1 MAEIDKSLTEVTK
14 SVEIDGPEEQV
25 ELQEEI
31 TETLPNA
38 GQTEITPTEDG
49 GVEINFEPGAF
60 NQAQS
65 ENHFDNLAELLPD
78 DILGPLGSE
87 LNQNYMD
94 YKESRKEWER
104 TYITGLDLLG
114 FKYEDRTEPFSGA
127 AGATHPVL
135 AEAVTQFQAQ
145 AYKELLPADGP
156 VRTQIIGAPTPEKEM
171 QSTRV
176 KDFMNYQLMDQMK
189 EYEPEFDQL
198 LFYLPLAGSA
208 FKKVY
213 YDQLL
218 GRAVSKFVP
227 AEDLIVPYSATS
239 LEDATAVVHL
249 VKTKENDLTKQ
260 MVSGFYRNVEIGQ
273 PGETESDLERKEREL
288 EGITKTKDED
298 IYNILEFHVDL
309 DLEGF
314 EDRGPDGAETGIKL
328 PYIVTIE
335 EGSREI
341 LSIRRNYE
349 IADPKKQKIPYIVT
363 VDEGT
368 RNILSIRRNYEI
380 GDPDKNKIPYFTH
393 FKFLPGLGFYGFG
406 LIHMIGGL
414 SRTAT
419 AALRQLLDAGTLSNL
434 PAGFKMR
441 GIRIRDDAQ
450 SIQPGEF
457 RDVDAPGG
465 NLRDS
470 FMMLPFKE
478 PSQTL
483 LSLMGIV
490 VQAGQRF
497 ASIADMQ
504 VGDGNQQAA
513 VGTTV
518 ALLERGS
525 RTMSAIHKR
534 IYSALK
540 QEFKL
545 MARVFKLYLPQEY
558 PYDVVGGQ
566 RMIKQTD
573 FDDRVDILPVA
584 DPNIFSQTQRI
595 SMAQTELQL
604 ATSNPQMHNMYNA
617 YRNMYEALGV
627 KNIDSIL
634 VKPMAPMPKDPAL
647 EHIDAL
653 AGKPFQAFPG
663 QDHRAHITSH
673 LNFMATNIARNN
685 PMVMASLEK
694 NIFEHISLM
703 AQEQIELEF
712 MQELPQ
718 LQQMQMMAQQNPQ
731 MQQQVIDMQQKI
743 EARKAQLIAEMMEE
757 FMNEEK
763 KITSQFDNDPI
774 AKLRSRELDLRAQEN
789 ARKEREG
796 KERMDLDKMRAMM
809 NQANVDEKLDQNEE
823 LAKLRANTSIEKTIL
838 GKTLPNADQ
847 MIPSVKIMRSGNE

>member
-1 MAEIDKSLTEVTK
+1 MADIDKSLPNEPRK
-14 SVEIDGPEEQV
+14 EIELPSEE
-25 ELQEEI
+25 ELQEQVVEAAQEAQESPDPVEI
-31 TETLPNA
+31 QRN
-38 GQTEITPTEDG
+38 EDG
-49 GVEINFEPGAF
+49 SVDINLDPAAATPEGGDEHYA
-60 NQAQS
+60 
-65 ENHFDNLAELLPD
+65 NLADFLPD
-78 DILGPLGSE
+78 EVLGRMASDLSSKY
-87 LNQNYMD
+87 QD
-94 YKESRKEWER
+94 YISSRKDWEQ
-104 TYITGLDLLG
+104 TYTKGLDLLG
-114 FKYEDRTEPFSGA
+114 FKYDQRTEPFSGA
-127 AGATHPVL
+127 SGATHPVL
-135 AEAVTQFQAQ
+135 AEAVTQFQAL

-156 VRTQIIGAPTPEKEM
+156 VRTQILGMQTPDKV
-171 QSTRV
+171 QQATRV
-176 KDFMNYQLMDQMK
+176 KDFMNYQIMDQMK
-189 EYEPEFDQL
+189 EYEPEFDSM
-198 LFYLPLAGSA
+198 LFHLPLSGST

-213 YDQLL
+213 YDEVE

-227 AEDLIVPYSATS
+227 ADDLIVPYTATS
-239 LEDATAVVHL
+239 LDDAEAIIHR
-249 VKTKENDLTKQ
+249 VKISENELRKQ
-260 MVSGFYRNVEIGQ
+260 QVAGFYRDIEIGK
-273 PGETESDLERKEREL
+273 PGDKESDVEKKEREL
-288 EGITKTKDED
+288 EGVTKSANED
-298 IYNILEFHVDL
+298 VYTLLECHVNL
-309 DLEGF
+309 DIEGF
-314 EDRGPDGAETGIKL
+314 EDVNQQTGEPSGIKL
-328 PYIVTIE
+328 PYIVTLE

-341 LSIRRNYE
+341 LSIKRNYE
-349 IADPKKQKIPYIVT
+349 VGDPKK
-363 VDEGT
+363 
-368 RNILSIRRNYEI
+368 
-380 GDPDKNKIPYFTH
+380 NKIQYFVH

-441 GIRIRDDAQ
+441 GIRIKDDAQ

-483 LSLMGIV
+483 LSLMGVV

-504 VGDGNQQAA
+504 VGEGNQQAA

-540 QEFKL
+540 NEFQL
-545 MARVFKLYLPQEY
+545 MARVFKLYLPQQY

-566 RMIKQTD
+566 RMIMQSD

-595 SMAQTELQL
+595 SLAQTELQL
-604 ATSNPQMHNMYNA
+604 ATSNPQMHNMYTA

-627 KNIDSIL
+627 KNIDSVL
-634 VKPMAPMPKDPAL
+634 VKPQPPQPMDPAL
-647 EHIDAL
+647 EHIQAL
-653 AGKPFQAFPG
+653 GGRPFQAFPG
-663 QDHRAHITSH
+663 QNHRAHIQSH
-673 LNFMATNIARNN
+673 LSFMETNMARNN

-712 MQELPQ
+712 RDELQ
-718 LQQMQMMAQQNPQ
+718 RIQQMQMMIQQNPQ
-731 MQQQVIDMQQKI
+731 MAQQMQMQLMQMQQSI
-743 EARKAQLIAEMMEE
+743 ESRKAQLIAEMMEE

-789 ARKEREG
+789 ARKEKEG
-796 KERMDLDKMRAMM
+796 EDRLNLDKMKAMM
-809 NQANVDEKLDQNEE
+809 AQENQDEKLEQNEE
-823 LAKLRANTSIEKTIL
+823 LAKLRADTSIQKTVL
-838 GKTLPNADQ
+838 GKTLPSSDQ
-847 MIPSVKIMRSGNE
+847 MMPKVDIIRSEN

>member
-1 MAEIDKSLTEVTK
+1 MADNTIDKALPNEPRKEISLPGEEEIQETLVEEVEAELEK
-14 SVEIDGPEEQV
+14 PGEVEQV
-25 ELQEEI
+25 Q
-31 TETLPNA
+31 N
-38 GQTEITPTEDG
+38 EDG
-49 GVEINFEPGAF
+49 SVDINFDPKAASQEGGDDHYA
-60 NQAQS
+60 
-65 ENHFDNLAELLPD
+65 NLAEFLPD
-78 DILGPLGSE
+78 DTLGSLGSD
-87 LNQNYMD
+87 LNQKYTD
-94 YKESRKEWER
+94 YSVSRKDWEK
-104 TYITGLDLLG
+104 TYTQGLDLLG
-114 FKYEDRTEPFSGA
+114 FKYDQRTEPFQGA
-127 AGATHPVL
+127 SGATHPVL
-135 AEAVTQFQAQ
+135 AEAVTQFQAL

-156 VRTQIIGAPTPEKEM
+156 VRSQILGLQTPDKV
-171 QSTRV
+171 QQADRV
-176 KDFMNYQLMDQMK
+176 KDFMNYQIMDQMK
-189 EYEPEFDQL
+189 EYEPEFDSM
-198 LFYLPLAGSA
+198 LFHLPLAGST

-213 YDQLL
+213 FDEVE

-227 AEDLIVPYSATS
+227 ADDLVVPYTATS
-239 LEDATAVVHL
+239 LDDAEAIIHK
-249 VKTKENDLTKQ
+249 VKISENELRKQ
-260 MVSGFYRNVEIGQ
+260 QVAGFYRDIDLAAPQ
-273 PGETESDLERKEREL
+273 DKESEVDRKEREL
-288 EGITKTKDED
+288 EGVSKSKNDDLYTL
-298 IYNILEFHVDL
+298 LECHVNL

-314 EDRGPDGAETGIKL
+314 EDTDPQTGEPSGIKV
-328 PYIVTIE
+328 PYIVTLE

-349 IADPKKQKIPYIVT
+349 I
-363 VDEGT
+363 
-368 RNILSIRRNYEI
+368 
-380 GDPDKNKIPYFTH
+380 GDAKKNKIQYFVH

-465 NLRDS
+465 NLKDS

-483 LSLMGIV
+483 LQLMGV
-490 VQAGQRF
+490 VVGAGQRF
-497 ASIADMQ
+497 ASIADLQ

-540 QEFKL
+540 TEFRL

-566 RMIKQTD
+566 KMIKQSD

-595 SMAQTELQL
+595 SLAQTELQL
-604 ATSNPQMHNMYNA
+604 ATSNPQMHNMYQT

-634 VKPMAPMPKDPAL
+634 IKPMQPTPKDPAL

-653 AGKPFQAFPG
+653 GGKQFQGFPG
-663 QDHRAHITSH
+663 QDHRAHITAH

-703 AQEQIELEF
+703 SQEQIELEF
-712 MQELPQ
+712 RDELVQ
-718 LQQMQMMAQQNPQ
+718 LQQMQQMAQQNPQ
-731 MQQQVIDMQQKI
+731 IGQQAMMMQQKI

-774 AKLRSRELDLRAQEN
+774 AKLRSRELDLRAMEN
-789 ARKEREG
+789 DRKAKDTDQRFN
-796 KERMDLDKMRAMM
+796 LDKMRTMM
-809 NQANVDEKLDQNEE
+809 NQQNQENKLEQNEE
-823 LAKLRANTSIEKTIL
+823 LANLRADTSIEKTVL
-838 GKTLPNADQ
+838 SKTLPNAKD
-847 MIPSVKIMRSGNE
+847 MMPNVEIFRKG

>member
-1 MAEIDKSLTEVTK
+1 MAEIDKALTEIRK
-14 SVEIDGPEEQV
+14 SVEIAGPEEQV
-25 ELQEEI
+25 EVQEEI
-31 TETLPNA
+31 SESVPSA
-38 GQTEITPTEDG
+38 GETEITPTEDG

-65 ENHFDNLAELLPD
+65 ENHFDNLAELLPEE
-78 DILGPLGSE
+78 ILGPLGSE

-94 YKESRKEWER
+94 YKESRKEWEH

-114 FKYEDRTEPFSGA
+114 FKYEDKTEPFAGA

-135 AEAVTQFQAQ
+135 AEAVTQFQAL

-156 VRTQIIGAPTPEKEM
+156 IRTQIMGAPSPEKEM

-176 KDFMNYQLMDQMK
+176 KDFMNWQLMDQMK

-213 YDQLL
+213 YDDLL

-227 AEDLIVPYSATS
+227 AEDLVVPYSATS
-239 LEDATAVVHL
+239 LEDATAVIHVI
-249 VKTKENDLTKQ
+249 KTKENDLRKQ
-260 MVSGFYRNVEIGQ
+260 QVNGFYRDVDLGA
-273 PGETESDLERKEREL
+273 PADVESDLERKEREL
-288 EGITKTKDED
+288 EGIQKTKDED

-314 EDRGPDGAETGIKL
+314 EDRGPDGQPTGIKL

-335 EGSREI
+335 EGSREV

-349 IADPKKQKIPYIVT
+349 INDPKKKKI
-363 VDEGT
+363 
-368 RNILSIRRNYEI
+368 S
-380 GDPDKNKIPYFTH
+380 YFVH

-419 AALRQLLDAGTLSNL
+419 AALRSLLDAGTLSNL

-441 GIRIRDDAQ
+441 GIRVRDDAQ

-465 NLRDS
+465 NIKDS
-470 FMMLPFKE
+470 FMTLPFKE
-478 PSQTL
+478 PSATL
-483 LSLMGIV
+483 LQLMGVV

-534 IYSALK
+534 LYVGLK

-545 MARVFKLYLPQEY
+545 LSRVFKLYLPQEY

-566 RMIKQTD
+566 RFIKQQD

-595 SMAQTELQL
+595 SLAQTELQL
-604 ATSNPQMHNMYNA
+604 AQSNPQIHNLYAA

-627 KNIDSIL
+627 KNIDL
-634 VKPMAPMPKDPAL
+634 VLKKPPQPMPKDPSL

-653 AGKPFQAFPG
+653 SSIPFQAFKG
-663 QDHRAHITSH
+663 QDHRAHITAH
-673 LNFMATNIARNN
+673 INFMSTNIAKNN
-685 PMVMASLEK
+685 PVINASLQK

-703 AQEQIELEF
+703 ALEQVEMEF
-712 MQELPQ
+712 VKEIQQ
-718 LQQMQMMAQQNPQ
+718 LQAMQQNPAA
-731 MQQQVIDMQQKI
+731 MQNPQTQQIVMQLNMKI
-743 EARKAQLIAEMMEE
+743 ESRKAVLVAEMMDE
-757 FMNEEK
+757 FLQEEK
-763 KITSQFDNDPI
+763 KINGDFGNDPI
-774 AKLRSRELDLRAQEN
+774 AKLKARELDIRAQEN
-789 ARKEREG
+789 SRRKELDE
-796 KERMDLDKMRAMM
+796 ERINVDKMKAMM
-809 NQANVDEKLDQNEE
+809 NQMTDQQKLDQNEE
-823 LAKLRANTSIEKTIL
+823 LANLRADTSIEKTIL
-838 GKTLPNADQ
+838 QHALKNQ
-847 MIPSVKIMRSGNE
+847 NNKI

>member
-1 MAEIDKSLTEVTK
+1 MAEIDKALTEIRK
-14 SVEIDGPEEQV
+14 SVEIAGPEEQV
-25 ELQEEI
+25 EVQEEI
-31 TETLPNA
+31 SESVPSA
-38 GQTEITPTEDG
+38 GETEITPTEDG

-65 ENHFDNLAELLPD
+65 ENHFDNLAELLPEE
-78 DILGPLGSE
+78 ILGPLGSE

-94 YKESRKEWER
+94 YKESRKEWEH

-114 FKYEDRTEPFSGA
+114 FKYEDKTEPFAGA

-135 AEAVTQFQAQ
+135 AEAVTQFQAL

-156 VRTQIIGAPTPEKEM
+156 IRTQIMGAPSPEKEM

-176 KDFMNYQLMDQMK
+176 KDFMNWQLMDQMK

-213 YDQLL
+213 YDDLL

-227 AEDLIVPYSATS
+227 AEDLVVPYSATS
-239 LEDATAVVHL
+239 LEDATAVIHVI
-249 VKTKENDLTKQ
+249 KTKENDLRKQ
-260 MVSGFYRNVEIGQ
+260 QVNGFYRDVDLGA
-273 PGETESDLERKEREL
+273 PADVESDLERKEREL
-288 EGITKTKDED
+288 EGIQKTKDED

-314 EDRGPDGAETGIKL
+314 EDRGQDGQPTGIKL

-335 EGSREI
+335 EGSREV

-349 IADPKKQKIPYIVT
+349 INDPKKKKI
-363 VDEGT
+363 
-368 RNILSIRRNYEI
+368 S
-380 GDPDKNKIPYFTH
+380 YFVH

-419 AALRQLLDAGTLSNL
+419 AALRSLLDAGTLSNL

-450 SIQPGEF
+450 SITPGEF

-465 NLRDS
+465 NIKDA
-470 FMMLPFKE
+470 FMALPFKE

-483 LSLMGIV
+483 LQLMGV
-490 VQAGQRF
+490 VVSAGQRF
-497 ASIADMQ
+497 ASIADLQ

-534 IYSALK
+534 IYVSLK
-540 QEFKL
+540 QEFKML
-545 MARVFKLYLPQEY
+545 ARVFKLYLPQEY

-566 RMIKQTD
+566 RFIKQQD

-595 SMAQTELQL
+595 SIAQAELQL
-604 ATSNPQMHNMYNA
+604 AQSNPQMHNLYNA
-617 YRNMYEALGV
+617 YRAMYEALGV
-627 KNIDSIL
+627 KNIDMVL
-634 VKPMAPMPKDPAL
+634 KPVPKPMPMDPSIEAIQAL
-647 EHIDAL
+647 
-653 AGKPFQAFPG
+653 GGQPFQAFKG
-663 QDHRAHITSH
+663 QDHRAHITAH
-673 LNFMATNIARNN
+673 LNFMSSSMARGN
-685 PMVMASLEK
+685 PVVTASMQK

-703 AQEQIELEF
+703 ALEQVEVEF
-712 MQELPQ
+712 KDQILMM
-718 LQQMQMMAQQNPQ
+718 QQMQQQIQANPALAQDPQ
-731 MQQQVIDMQQKI
+731 MQQQMMTLNMQI
-743 EARKAQLIAEMMEE
+743 ESRKAVLIAEMFEDFAKEE
-757 FMNEEK
+757 QQLMGEYG
-763 KITSQFDNDPI
+763 NDPI
-774 AKLRSRELDLRAQEN
+774 AKLKARELDIRAQDDFTKAQQSQEKLN
-789 ARKEREG
+789 L
-796 KERMDLDKMRAMM
+796 ERMKAFM
-809 NQANVDEKLDQNEE
+809 NQQNKDEKLEQNEE
-823 LAKLRANTSIEKTIL
+823 LAELRAATSLAKQEMA
-838 GKTLPNADQ
+838 NR
-847 MIPSVKIMRSGNE
+847 SKIHDFGRNFKKK